1 MNYTD
6 LHYQTAL
13 SLLFGI
19 GPRRGKELIQKLDS
33 LEQLFHDDPKNLAKR
48 VNFKAEF
55 FKQMDRFGA
64 LETADHIL
72 QFNAR
77 NNVESIFFEDE
88 RFPYRLNQ
96 VPDGPLMLFARGA
109 CDWNEKRTL
118 AIVGTRDP
126 SEYGQEVT
134 RRLVESCQDRNIVT
148 ISGLA
153 YGIDTWAHRYSLDFN
168 IPTVAVL
175 GHGLD
180 RIYPDKNRSI
190 SQLVLEAGG
199 VLLTEFPPGTNP
211 DRENFPKRNRIVA
224 GMSDA
229 TVVVESKRSGGSLI
243 TARLANDYNR
253 DVFAVPG
260 NITKESSR
268 GCNMLIENDE
278 AHLFESPNR
287 FLKKMGWADTAKKQ
301 VAIQRELFVDL
312 SESERRL
319 YTLIQESVSTSVD
332 KLSIQCSLPVSQLQ
346 SELFMLELKGLIKNN
361 GGNNIRVV

>member
-1 MNYTD
+1 M
-6 LHYQTAL
+6 QT
-13 SLLFGI
+13 
-19 GPRRGKELIQKLDS
+19 LDS
-33 LEQLFHDDPKNLAKR
+33 MEQLFHDDPKSLSEKS
-48 VNFKAEF
+48 NFKADF

-64 LETADHIL
+64 LETADQIL

-77 NNVESIFFEDE
+77 NSVQSYFFEDE
-88 RFPYRLNQ
+88 AFPYRLNQ
-96 VPDGPLMLFARGA
+96 VPDGPLMLFARGN
-109 CDWNEKRTL
+109 CDWNGNRTL
-118 AIVGTRDP
+118 AIVGTREP
-126 SEYGQEVT
+126 TEYGQEVT
-134 RRLVESCQDRNIVT
+134 RRLIESCHARNIVT
-148 ISGLA
+148 VSGLA
-153 YGIDTWAHRYSLDFN
+153 YGIDTWAHRYSLDYN
-168 IPTVAVL
+168 IPTIAVL

-180 RIYPDKNRSI
+180 RIYPDKNKSI
-190 SQLVLEAGG
+190 SQLVLDAGG

-211 DRENFPKRNRIVA
+211 DRVNFPKRNRIVA

-287 FLKKMGWADTAKKQ
+287 FLKKMGWIDAEKKQ
-301 VAIQRELFVDL
+301 TVIQRELFVDL
-312 SESERRL
+312 SKSEQRL
-319 YTLIQESVSTSVD
+319 FQLIQESESTSVD
-332 KLSIQCSLPVSQLQ
+332 KLSIQCALPVSQLQ

-361 GGNNIRVV
+361 GGNNIRVIK